1 MTVAEKQEY
10 LNSETFHESIQD
22 ELKQL
27 DRTYDIVSIAAEYDE
42 EYESHIIRVYVQ
54 DKFFSSVSSGY
65 IVEVTIPIWKSSK
78 SHIVFYDEADTD
90 WESIETGNAQ
100 YVISF
105 LPSTPT
111 EGTKITN
118 NVIGQMDNKPNRR
131 YVDCLGQ
138 VFEYVT
144 RYDLDVEDAQTSA
157 GKETNSTP
165 KHTPCT
171 ECKFL
176 LRQYDW
182 WENTRIVTASQLK
195 THYRVVTV

>member
-10 LNSETFHESIQD
+10 LNSEKFRESIED

-27 DRTYDIVSIAAEYDE
+27 DRTYYIVSIAAEYDE
-42 EYESHIIRVYVQ
+42 EYRSHIIRVYLQ
-54 DKFFSSVSSGY
+54 DKFFSGVSSGY
-65 IVEVTIPIWKSSK
+65 IIEVIVPIWKSS
-78 SHIVFYDEADTD
+78 SQHIVFYDEADAD
-90 WESIETGNAQ
+90 WELTEANNAK

-105 LPSTPT
+105 FPSTPT
-111 EGTKITN
+111 SGTKITN
-118 NVIGQMDNKPNRR
+118 TTISQIDSKPNRR

-144 RYDLDVEDAQTSA
+144 RYDLDVEDAQTTA

-171 ECKFL
+171 DCKFL

-195 THYRVVTV
+195 TYYRAVTA